1 MSSEIYEKTN
11 AARDELF
18 ESLGK
23 VDPDVIAHLPR
34 RLGGTILGRV
44 SC

>member
-18 ESLGK
+18 GSLGK
-23 VDPDVIAHLPR
+23 VDPDVIAHAINPAFM
-34 RLGGTILGRV
+34 GGPDVGLH
-44 SC
+44 